1 MRRVARWVGCLSLG
15 ILCCSSGL
23 VRGEMEHAHN
33 HARRTPIVSD
43 PLGIELG
50 RRFELALRSKSPQDC
65 APYIRHTFQPRQLE
79 ELLCLGHVEA
89 RRAAAFGL
97 GLTADYRSAPVIAK
111 GVVDPDAEV
120 RRLAQESSWSIWKRS
135 GTPDQQARLESAS
148 RKISRNEL
156 TAAIFDLTILI
167 SQAPAFAEA
176 YNQRAIAL
184 FQLQR
189 FAESAEDCRR
199 ALELNPYHFGAA
211 VGMAQCFM
219 RINRVEAAYAAF
231 LITERLNPYLPG
243 IQEQV
248 ETLRQEVQ
256 AAKAAKK

>member
-15 ILCCSSGL
+15 ILCCNPGL
-23 VRGEMEHAHN
+23 LRGETERAREHG
-33 HARRTPIVSD
+33 RRTAIEAD

-50 RRFELALRSKSPQDC
+50 RRFAMALRSKTPQDC
-65 APYIRHTFQPRQLE
+65 APYIRHTFRPRQLE
-79 ELLCLGHVEA
+79 ELLSWGHVEA

-97 GLTADYRSAPVIAK
+97 GLMADFRSAPVIAK
-111 GVVDPDAEV
+111 GVFDPDAEV
-120 RRLAQESSWSIWKRS
+120 RRLAQEASWSIWKRA
-135 GTPDQQARLESAS
+135 GTADQQERLELAS

-167 SQAPAFAEA
+167 SQAPNFAEA

-189 FAESAEDCRR
+189 FADSAEDCHR

-219 RINRVEAAYAAF
+219 RMNRVEPAYEAF

>member
-1 MRRVARWVGCLSLG
+1 
-15 ILCCSSGL
+15 
-23 VRGEMEHAHN
+23 
-33 HARRTPIVSD
+33 VSD
-43 PLGIELG
+43 PLGIQLG
-50 RRFELALRSKSPQDC
+50 RRFAMALRSKTPQDC
-65 APYIRHTFQPRQLE
+65 APYIRRTFTPDQLE
-79 ELLCLGHVEA
+79 ELLCVGHVEA

-97 GLTADYRSAPVIAK
+97 GLTADFRSAPIIAK
-111 GVVDPDAEV
+111 GVTDPDPEV
-120 RRLAQESSWSIWKRS
+120 RRLAQEASWNIWKRA
-135 GTPDQQARLESAS
+135 GTPDQQARLELAS
-148 RKISRNEL
+148 RKIARNEL
-156 TAAIFDLTILI
+156 TAAVFDLTILI

-189 FAESAEDCRR
+189 FADSAEDCRR

-219 RINRVEAAYAAF
+219 RINRVEAAYEAF

>member
-1 MRRVARWVGCLSLG
+1 MAVY
-15 ILCCSSGL
+15 
-23 VRGEMEHAHN
+23 H
-33 HARRTPIVSD
+33 D

-50 RRFELALRSKSPQDC
+50 HRFALAVRSKSPQDC
-65 APYIRHTFQPRQLE
+65 APYIRQTFKPGQLE
-79 ELLCLGHVEA
+79 ELLSWGHVEA

-97 GLTADYRSAPVIAK
+97 GLTADYRSAAVIAT
-111 GVVDPDAEV
+111 GVIDSDAEV
-120 RRLAQESSWSIWKRS
+120 RRLAQEASWNIWKRA
-135 GTPDQQARLESAS
+135 GTADEQARLELAS
-148 RKISRNEL
+148 RKIARNEL

-167 SQAPAFAEA
+167 AQAPNYAEA

-219 RINRVEAAYAAF
+219 RMNRVEPAYEAF
-231 LITERLNPYLPG
+231 LITERLNPFLPG

-248 ETLRQEVQ
+248 EVLRQEVQ